1 MAEPIDTGNKTISG
15 RTIWNDPET
24 GVDYS
29 ERSTTFEI
37 EGKYYTMPTVSEDGI
52 QYTDD
57 QIRDY
62 VKEHGAID
70 YITGEKFPE
79 FRYIEDAIQYAKS
92 RSNTRKPKMAKGGLT
107 EQTEEALTPTKQ
119 VGIGSVSSARQLGE
133 MGSISPA
140 DATNALDVLAE
151 ENKPE
156 FKPTTKIETPL
167 FDPKTN
173 PDIKVDSDPLVDDV
187 VTNPID
193 RSLRPV
199 SRPEAD
205 KIKRMSPIDAV
216 VNSGYL
222 LGDRN
227 DEGITK
233 VVTGLDE
240 NNPEQRK
247 AINGM
252 FDSVLG
258 ASANYDSRLKA
269 WCATF
274 VSHILNELGADP
286 LKSKDVY
293 DRTRADKYKN
303 YGTKV
308 NTLEDIKEGDVV
320 VLDFDGDGKGD
331 HVGFYAGTRVE
342 GLAEPGYINIVGGN
356 QGGGNQLSDPDN
368 PEYGGAVTIRS
379 NVYQTSAVVAI
390 RRITYDDVTYE
401 FNEELAKEDPKF
413 QKFVPS
419 ELQTAQLK
427 KETVGYY
434 EGGLTEQTEEALTPV
449 PYTEDDVPPP
459 ANNDQWFDTA
469 IEAGSEPLSEAVE
482 IFKKSGSGA
491 VFNMLPED
499 SPRLIRALNRTNDY
513 FAGLGYGT
521 YKAGEAAA
529 KFVVGAIADGLG
541 QDKGEVLRGTL
552 GSEKQAYNDIMAM
565 PDAFGGMVGGKSV
578 QLLDDAVD
586 SVGSFVSGMRT
597 NNTLEK
603 VAGALPKYDPNTM
616 GSMGG
621 NLFAGNTSPP
631 KPAGF
636 NPKPKSQVNP
646 LIKVNTG
653 ESTLDFYSS
662 IPSALE
668 NLPVSKDGIAG
679 SNVIAFLNKRAPNVN
694 KTELYWSGLLET
706 IDPSKKY
713 TKAELLNLSEKQTPK
728 LEIETLTGNSTV
740 YGGTVDKNTQRV
752 PLVYPKETYDQFHKR
767 IIEDVP
773 KLEPGKGGE
782 YVEFLIKNNNSK
794 RHRYDISKEEWSD
807 PTVVAHARGSYNT
820 DVDGNDF
827 FLLEEIQSAAVQ
839 GNTVA
844 TPAAFRANQIGDVNF
859 KKHYTES
866 LNDLI
871 VRYSNVDA
879 LDFNPKFIKY
889 AKDKYGVDGNA
900 INSGEELELFVKKST
915 VGLIEDFSTLKK
927 DFLDGKQTSED
938 ISKFLQKKYGIKKST
953 LEKNNIYNLE
963 PLDNMFAN
971 IITSFVYKKND
982 IAPNALEEGLLY
994 GDDMVRIFADPI
1006 FEDDFNPLV
1015 PMKLSESIKV
1025 SLLAVIKDAKKRGVD
1040 KIYVPPNTDIEKV
1053 HSLGVEPTK
1062 NTYTDGLTKVLN
1074 TLKSETNG
1082 AITSKRNNPQ
1092 GISYDSG
1099 ETGLEIDI
1107 TNFNIPENAQIRFNK
1122 GGSVANM
1129 ARQTEMMFEEGGI
1142 ADDGMT
1148 QDPVSGNEIPPGSLA
1163 EEVRDDIPAQLSE
1176 GEYVVPADVVRYY
1189 GVKFFENLRTK
1200 AKMGLQDMEEG
1211 GRIGGEPA
1219 AMPDDS
1225 SISDEELQQIIQ
1237 EEMNAATQQAPMM
1250 NMGGVVEKPTMYMA
1264 PGGLSTTTPGG
1275 LPTTTPGG
1283 LPTTTQPTAYTPP
1296 TMSGPMQ
1303 SVAYY
1308 NAKTKETRYFM
1319 FINGKIN
1326 PPGTVIPAGFTKQDG
1341 TGQQEPVTPEPV
1353 VPVANN
1359 DNDDP
1364 PKPPPPP
1371 ADYSSWAKD
1380 PTVFTTD
1387 PDKWA
1392 KSILDGADATKNK
1405 VLKAGGL
1412 AAFLNPVAGAMLAIG
1427 AKYSPQESIATIKA
1441 RALIET
1447 AAGNT
1452 EAAAQLNATADK
1464 YAETQ
1469 PGIAN
1474 FFGNIF
1480 SSAAAQANG
1489 GVFKQLGFDGMS
1501 AEDIAADPA
1510 KSNVVKDFLA
1520 KLAKPKPAAPVEGDN
1535 DPPNWAGATD
1545 AGSAAQLAS
1554 ANVSEG
1560 VDPNQAAAAAVA
1572 GVQAGVSAPTAASAA
1587 AAGATSIGSG
1597 TASTVEETGNTS
1609 GAFNKGGLMTK
1620 KKKQR

>member
-1 MAEPIDTGNKTISG
+1 MANQTEEALRPKARPKTLREKLLSSLQRASSEEEQEFFKTHPYYGEVMGNTVFINEKRLQEEGSSGNFIEDMLFGESLHKLKEVSPEDYLRLKDAADKDPEVQQWKKDSYQHHITEDPEYKTDIDTW
-15 RTIWNDPET
+15 WNESRLDQVIGGYILGGPEASLHT
-24 GVDYS
+24 VRKWDKEDLPFGTVFRKELENFKSKLDVQG
-29 ERSTTFEI
+29 FA
-37 EGKYYTMPTVSEDGI
+37 EGGDV
-52 QYTDD
+52 
-57 QIRDY
+57 
-62 VKEHGAID
+62 
-70 YITGEKFPE
+70 
-79 FRYIEDAIQYAKS
+79 EDAIQYAKS
-92 RSNTRKPKMAKGGLT
+92 RSNTRKPKMA
-107 EQTEEALTPTKQ
+107 
-119 VGIGSVSSARQLGE
+119 
-133 MGSISPA
+133 
-140 DATNALDVLAE
+140 
-151 ENKPE
+151 
-156 FKPTTKIETPL
+156 
-167 FDPKTN
+167 
-173 PDIKVDSDPLVDDV
+173 
-187 VTNPID
+187 
-193 RSLRPV
+193 
-199 SRPEAD
+199 
-205 KIKRMSPIDAV
+205 
-216 VNSGYL
+216 
-222 LGDRN
+222 
-227 DEGITK
+227 
-233 VVTGLDE
+233 
-240 NNPEQRK
+240 
-247 AINGM
+247 
-252 FDSVLG
+252 
-258 ASANYDSRLKA
+258 
-269 WCATF
+269 
-274 VSHILNELGADP
+274 
-286 LKSKDVY
+286 
-293 DRTRADKYKN
+293 
-303 YGTKV
+303 
-308 NTLEDIKEGDVV
+308 
-320 VLDFDGDGKGD
+320 
-331 HVGFYAGTRVE
+331 
-342 GLAEPGYINIVGGN
+342 
-356 QGGGNQLSDPDN
+356 
-368 PEYGGAVTIRS
+368 
-379 NVYQTSAVVAI
+379 
-390 RRITYDDVTYE
+390 
-401 FNEELAKEDPKF
+401 
-413 QKFVPS
+413 
-419 ELQTAQLK
+419 
-427 KETVGYY
+427 
-434 EGGLTEQTEEALTPV
+434 EGGLTKQTEEALTPV

-552 GSEKQAYNDIMAM
+552 GSEKQAYNDLMAM
-565 PDAFGGMVGGKSV
+565 PDAFAGVVGGKSI

-586 SVGSFVSGMRT
+586 SVGSFVSSMRT

-621 NLFAGNTSPP
+621 NLFAGDTPTP

-668 NLPVSKDGIAG
+668 NLPVGKDGIAG

-752 PLVYPKETYDQFHKR
+752 PLVYPKETYDQFHKK

-794 RHRYDISKEEWSD
+794 RHRYDISKEEWND

-820 DVDGNDF
+820 DVDGDDF
-827 FLLEEIQSAAVQ
+827 FLLEEIQSGPVQ
-839 GNTVA
+839 NNAVA
-844 TPAAFRANQIGDVNF
+844 TTKAFKANQNVDVNF
-859 KKHYTES
+859 TKFYTES

-871 VRYSNVDA
+871 VAYNNEITLS
-879 LDFNPKFIKY
+879 FNPKFIRY
-889 AKDKYGVDGNA
+889 AKDKYNVDGDA
-900 INSGEELELFVKKST
+900 INSVDELERFVEKST
-915 VGLIEDFSTLKK
+915 VGLVEDFSTLKK
-927 DFLDGKQTSED
+927 DFLDGKQSYD
-938 ISKFLQKKYGIKKST
+938 DVSNFLQKKYGLKKSG
-953 LEKNNIYNLE
+953 LERKSIVELD

-971 IITSFVYKKND
+971 IVTDFVYTKSKVRKHNQ
-982 IAPNALEEGLLY
+982 EEGVAQVWTRNAFSSP
-994 GDDMVRIFADPI
+994 D
-1006 FEDDFNPLV
+1006 FEEEFNPLV
-1015 PMKLSESIKV
+1015 PIKLSESIKV

-1053 HSLGVEPTK
+1053 HSLGAEPTK

-1082 AITSKRNNPQ
+1082 TITSKRNNPQ

-1122 GGSVANM
+1122 GGSVTNM

-1219 AMPDDS
+1219 PMPDDS
-1225 SISDEELQQIIQ
+1225 GISDEELQQIIQ

-1275 LPTTTPGG
+1275 LSTT
-1283 LPTTTQPTAYTPP
+1283 PTAYTPP
-1296 TMSGPMQ
+1296 IMSGPME

-1326 PPGTVIPAGFTKQDG
+1326 PPGTVIPAGFTRQDG
-1341 TGQQEPVTPEPV
+1341 TGQQTPVTPEAAPV

-1364 PKPPPPP
+1364 PKTPPPP

-1392 KSILDGADATKNK
+1392 KSILDAADSTKRK
-1405 VLKAGGL
+1405 GVIASLGVSAL
-1412 AAFLNPVAGAMLAIG
+1412 LNPVAGAMINLG
-1427 AKYSPQESIATIKA
+1427 ARYSPQESIATIKA

-1452 EAAAQLNATADK
+1452 EAAAKLTAAADK

-1469 PGIAN
+1469 PGIVN

-1510 KSNVVKDFLA
+1510 KSKIVKDYLDNLDKPIKPEGEGNTPAQKAAIQKSLA
-1520 KLAKPKPAAPVEGDN
+1520 AHRAQ
-1535 DPPNWAGATD
+1535 
-1545 AGSAAQLAS
+1545 AAQ
-1554 ANVSEG
+1554 NEIQV
-1560 VDPNQAAAAAVA
+1560 
-1572 GVQAGVSAPTAASAA
+1572 T
-1587 AAGATSIGSG
+1587 
-1597 TASTVEETGNTS
+1597 TS
-1609 GAFNKGGLMTK
+1609 GGDDDDNFLQDMMATTTTDVGGHTVTERTYGDTTVGADEDGLNKGGLMTK